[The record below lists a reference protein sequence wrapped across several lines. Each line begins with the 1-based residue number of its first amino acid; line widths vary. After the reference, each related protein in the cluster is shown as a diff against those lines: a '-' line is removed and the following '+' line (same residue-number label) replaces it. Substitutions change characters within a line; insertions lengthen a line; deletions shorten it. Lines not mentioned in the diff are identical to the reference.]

1 MPLRSSTDSG
11 PSSRRA
17 HRRDLPGAD
26 ISRTCPTAAFDG
38 RGRCS
43 NRVSMTAMPA
53 SSGGSNRSAQAV
65 SGHSIERSAFL
76 LAALRNAYLLQVKS
90 PCLVR
95 NAAAPILP
103 PGARRSSSLQ
113 AITIITGRSAK
124 RCLISPSRSSRWP
137 SASSARRSAP
147 HTFLASSHHAS
158 HRLSRQA
165 DREFGEFAQPAVD
178 LDRAAVFL
186 GDDVAADRKTQPG
199 AFAQPR
205 WARPNSLS
213 PSRQLPVSK
222 KGHRQEPWHD
232 SRFRW
237 LARCV

>member
-1 MPLRSSTDSG
+1 
-11 PSSRRA
+11 
-17 HRRDLPGAD
+17 
-26 ISRTCPTAAFDG
+26 
-38 RGRCS
+38 
-43 NRVSMTAMPA
+43 MTAMPA

-65 SGHSIERSAFL
+65 SGHSIERCAFL

-158 HRLSRQA
+158 HRLSRQV

-178 LDRAAVFL
+178 LDRVAMFL
-186 GDDVAADRKTQPG
+186 GDDVVADRETQPG
-199 AFAQPR
+199 AFAHASVGEAKLAQPFT
-205 WARPNSLS
+205 AVTS
-213 PSRQLPVSK
+213 VK
-222 KGHRQEPWHD
+222 KGSSPRA
-232 SRFRW
+232 
-237 LARCV
+237 LARLALQVVSTICVN